1 MLALFG
7 PLCKTAQK
15 MRSAIASAGCGRGDQ
30 AQGCTDFSF
39 GDWRAGEFAPDQSLG
54 LSAICPICSQKQP
67 GTDIAR
73 CHKGENFRQLMLQ
86 LMLHGP
92 YSIFCLISRA

>member
-30 AQGCTDFSF
+30 VQACKDFSF
-39 GDWRAGEFAPDQSLG
+39 GDWRAGEFAPHQSLG
-54 LSAICPICSQKQP
+54 LSAICRICSQKQP

-73 CHKGENFRQLMLQ
+73 CRKGENFRQLMLQ